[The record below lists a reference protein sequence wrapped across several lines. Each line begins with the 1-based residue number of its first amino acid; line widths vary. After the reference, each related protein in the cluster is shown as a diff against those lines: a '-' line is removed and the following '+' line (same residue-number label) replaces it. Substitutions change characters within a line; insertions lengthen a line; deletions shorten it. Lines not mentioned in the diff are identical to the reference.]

1 MIVSLSRQRVLIA
14 SNVGGS
20 MDTSV
25 LVGVLFVLCVIGI
38 WLSEV
43 KM

>member
-1 MIVSLSRQRVLIA
+1 MTKGLSQIKVLIA
-14 SNVGGS
+14 SNVGGK
-20 MDTSV
+20 MDTTLLISV
-25 LVGVLFVLCVIGI
+25 FVLCVIGI